1 MKKIVPLVAVIMV
14 AATTYFLTQKPA
26 SESQN
31 NQNVETTD
39 QRTRTEVESEATAKT
54 PSAAEEQTQGE
65 EKQSTAPTGKTSDQV
80 QSEDLAEDL
89 TLLDEFK
96 EISPE
101 HKTSL
106 LQMTRR
112 IFPLATEK
120 TELNEVVQALNT
132 YKLSPVIKV
141 DKNPFTGSLSVVR
154 TEKTLPGTRY
164 FHTQYFD
171 EEEGGILQHLSF
183 EFKPGAQSFEA
194 VVKAVAEGLPP
205 SAEVTVSNN
214 GYQGWKNIDGYIVWV
229 KKLDES
235 DLSPDNPFNAYSK
248 NDVGT
253 IRVVKEIDIHD
264 HAPAFKAQ
272 QGEIDEQESENEPLI
287 TD

>member
-1 MKKIVPLVAVIMV
+1 MKKLVPLVAVIIV
-14 AATTYFLTQKPA
+14 AATAFVLLQR
-26 SESQN
+26 N
-31 NQNVETTD
+31 NNVAKHEEKTEATEE
-39 QRTRTEVESEATAKT
+39 RARTEVGSPIDHEDTKAIESSINEQEIK
-54 PSAAEEQTQGE
+54 AAR
-65 EKQSTAPTGKTSDQV
+65 TSDV
-80 QSEDLAEDL
+80 KVDPALSEDI

-96 EISPE
+96 EISAE

-120 TELNEVVQALNT
+120 TEVKDIVQALNK
-132 YKLSPVIKV
+132 YKLEPKVGV
-141 DKNPFTGSLSVVR
+141 DKNPFTGSMSVIR
-154 TEKTLPGTRY
+154 TNKTLPGTRY

-171 EEEGGILQHLSF
+171 EEQGGIVQHLSF
-183 EFKPGAQSFEA
+183 EFKPGTQSFEA
-194 VVKAVAEGLPP
+194 VVKAVAEGLPAH
-205 SAEVTVSNN
+205 AEVTVSNS
-214 GYQGWKNIDGYIVWV
+214 GYQGWRNIDGYIVWV

-235 DLSPDNPFNAYSK
+235 DLSPDTPFNAYTK

-272 QGEIDEQESENEPLI
+272 QREEIQEQEKENEPMI
-287 TD
+287 HD